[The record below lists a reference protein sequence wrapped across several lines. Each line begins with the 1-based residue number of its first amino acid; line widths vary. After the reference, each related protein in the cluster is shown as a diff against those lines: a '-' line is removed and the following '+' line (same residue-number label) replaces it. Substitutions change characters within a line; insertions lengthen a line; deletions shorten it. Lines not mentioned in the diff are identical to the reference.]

1 MKSDPLY
8 ALAQAN
14 LLSDLDR
21 HFSALMGRLSDAPNP
36 TVNLAAALAVQTRRM
51 GHVCLDLP
59 AIAGRPPEAASKAPP
74 LPDLDAWR
82 AALVGSGV
90 VGRPGDFMPLIL
102 DKADRLY
109 LHRYWAY
116 QDRLARGLLSRGQR
130 KEEAGQG
137 EKELS
142 DLLDRYFPPMA
153 GADGPD
159 LQRRA
164 AAVALT
170 RRLCVI
176 SGGPGTGKTT
186 TVAKI
191 LALSIEAADDPPAAA
206 LAAPTG
212 KAAAR
217 MTAALVRE
225 TADPQYDPIREW
237 LPDGGAT
244 IHRLLGSIP
253 DSPYFRHNSDNPLPA
268 DLVVIDEAS
277 MVDMALMAK
286 LMDALKP
293 EARLIL
299 LGDRDQLASV
309 EAGAVLGDICD
320 TGGTSARTEDADGI
334 GGCIVQL
341 ERSYR
346 FGPDSG
352 IGAVSRAVNTGDADA
367 AIALL
372 RDGARSD
379 ATWMDPFLP
388 DAPPPPFREA
398 VVNGYRDYLEAGLDP
413 EAVLQR
419 FDRFRVLCGLRRG
432 PFGAMSITEAVESIL
447 ARAGHIRPAGT
458 WYHGRPVMITRN
470 DYALRLFNGDVGVA
484 LRDPGAAGEIRVF
497 FPGSDGGVR
506 RLHPLR
512 LPDHETVFAMTVHKS
527 QGSEFDRVAL
537 LLPDRDAPVLTR
549 ELIYTGLTRA
559 REAVA
564 VWGDP
569 AVFRRAVER
578 RIRRSSG
585 LRDALWGGGR

>member
-1 MKSDPLY
+1 MTLDPLQ
-8 ALAQAN
+8 ALEQAN

-21 HFSALMGRLSDAPNP
+21 HFAALMRRLSDAPDP
-36 TVNLAAALAVQTRRM
+36 AVDLAAALAARTRRM

-59 AIAGRPPEAASKAPP
+59 AVAGRPPEPAAKAPP

-82 AALVGSGV
+82 AALIRSGV

-102 DKADRLY
+102 DRADRLY

-116 QDRLARGLLSRGQR
+116 QDRLARGLLSRGQST
-130 KEEAGQG
+130 EDGGQRTEG
-137 EKELS
+137 PA
-142 DLLDRYFPPMA
+142 DLLDRYFPPV
-153 GADGPD
+153 GSVDEPD

-164 AAVALT
+164 AEVALT

-191 LALSIEAADDPPAAA
+191 LALSIEAADDPPEAA

-225 TADPQYDPIREW
+225 TADSVYDSVREW
-237 LPDGGAT
+237 LPDGAAT

-253 DSPYFRHNSDNPLPA
+253 DSPYFRHDQDTPLPA

-286 LMDALKP
+286 LVDALKP
-293 EARLIL
+293 DARLIL

-309 EAGAVLGDICD
+309 EAGAVLGDICGA
-320 TGGTSARTEDADGI
+320 GGPAARAEDAVGI

-352 IGAVSRAVNTGDADA
+352 IGAASRAVNAGDADA
-367 AIALL
+367 ALAVL
-372 RDGARSD
+372 RDSAQSEAR
-379 ATWMDPFLP
+379 WMEPFP
-388 DAPPPPFREA
+388 TNAPPASFRDA
-398 VVNGYRDYLEAGLDP
+398 VVARYRDYLAAGLAP
-413 EAVLQR
+413 EDVLQR

-432 PFGAMSITEAVESIL
+432 PFGALSSNDAIETIL
-447 ARAGHIRPAGT
+447 ARAGLIRPTGA
-458 WYHGRPVMITRN
+458 WYRGRPVMITRN

-484 LRDPGAAGEIRVF
+484 LRDPGAGGEIRVF

-512 LPDHETVFAMTVHKS
+512 LPDHETVYAMTVHKS
-527 QGSEFDRVAL
+527 QGSEFNRVAL

-559 REAVA
+559 RESVA